1 MLNWLHIFSDKNLQ
15 QELEKAKNMA
25 IEKVK

>member
-1 MLNWLHIFSDKNLQ
+1 MLNWLHIFLGKNLP